1 MESIHIRITLKQK
14 GTNHNAK
21 LYLIGMPA
29 SGKSTLGKM
38 AAAALQYNFVDT
50 DDTIMDTYHADLMH
64 LIDQFGIDGF
74 IELESK
80 ILQQVQVENTIIA
93 TGGSAIY
100 SDAAM
105 QHLKQTW
112 KLSSI

>member
-1 MESIHIRITLKQK
+1 MPNFI
-14 GTNHNAK
+14 
-21 LYLIGMPA
+21 LIGMPA

-80 ILQQVQVENTIIA
+80 ILRQVQVENTIIA

-105 QHLKQTW
+105 QHLKQIGTV
-112 KLSSI
+112 KIGRAHV

>member
-1 MESIHIRITLKQK
+1 MPNFI
-14 GTNHNAK
+14 
-21 LYLIGMPA
+21 LIGMPA

-80 ILQQVQVENTIIA
+80 ILQQVQAVRFT
-93 TGGSAIY
+93 
-100 SDAAM
+100 AM
-105 QHLKQTW
+105 QPCNTW
-112 KLSSI
+112 NKLELSSI